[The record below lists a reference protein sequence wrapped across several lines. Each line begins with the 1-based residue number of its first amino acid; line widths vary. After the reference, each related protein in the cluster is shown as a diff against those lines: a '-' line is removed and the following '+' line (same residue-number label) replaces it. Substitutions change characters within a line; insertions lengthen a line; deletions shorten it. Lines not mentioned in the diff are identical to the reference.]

1 MSSAKGRLEEGGAE
15 HLDPAFAHL
24 GVALPLAA
32 LAQARVVA
40 HKGLESCGDFAIASG
55 VQKLGGQ
62 PGQGLGG
69 VHWSKAGDGFNERL
83 GFLIHARAG
92 ELCDLLIE
100 LVQTRFDGSN
110 RLEQSHQGWTTGR
123 GQIGSAIESAA
134 RVLRAAAFGRTIQ
147 FFSKVQRR
155 LPAMAAGVGAWMS
168 NWRIPTPSNWSS
180 PPNS

>member
-1 MSSAKGRLEEGGAE
+1 MSGAKGRLEEGGAE

-40 HKGLESCGDFAIASG
+40 HKSLESCGDFAIASG
-55 VQKLGGQ
+55 VQNLGGQ

-69 VHWSKAGDGFNERL
+69 VDWSKAGDGFNERL
-83 GFLIHARAG
+83 GLRIHARAG

-100 LVQTRFDGSN
+100 RVQTPFHGSN

-123 GQIGSAIESAA
+123 GQVGIGHPS
-134 RVLRAAAFGRTIQ
+134 
-147 FFSKVQRR
+147 QRR
-155 LPAMAAGVGAWMS
+155 EL
-168 NWRIPTPSNWSS
+168 
-180 PPNS
+180 